1 MLFAGDRMPQRHMEA
16 YQQMPLVE
24 VQPVHR
30 QEADAYWAN
39 KIAEI
44 MRD

>member
-1 MLFAGDRMPQRHMEA
+1 MPIARDHVPQRHVEG
-16 YQQMPLVE
+16 YQQVPPIE
-24 VQPVHR
+24 IQPVHR
-30 QEADAYWAN
+30 QEADAFWAD